1 MPTYEYVCR
10 NCGHMFEIVQSMSDA
25 PLTICDVCGGELR
38 KVFTAPS
45 ISFKGSG
52 FYATDSRSK
61 GGKHSE
67 DTSSSSEKS
76 DTSGKKDSSK
86 EPAKSGSSGG
96 EGGSKAKEKG
106 GDAPSEKPSEK
117 KKEPAPKKESTP
129 S

>member
-61 GGKHSE
+61 GGTHSE
-67 DTSSSSEKS
+67 DKSSSEKS
-76 DTSGKKDSSK
+76 EKKDSSSSK
-86 EPAKSGSSGG
+86 EPAKSSPAGS
-96 EGGSKAKEKG
+96 EGGST
-106 GDAPSEKPSEK
+106 SEKSADKPTEK
-117 KKEPAPKKESTP
+117 KKDAAPKDKESTP

>member
-67 DTSSSSEKS
+67 DKSSSEKS
-76 DTSGKKDSSK
+76 EKKDASSSK

-96 EGGSKAKEKG
+96 EGGSKPTEKG
-106 GDAPSEKPSEK
+106 GDTPSEKPSER